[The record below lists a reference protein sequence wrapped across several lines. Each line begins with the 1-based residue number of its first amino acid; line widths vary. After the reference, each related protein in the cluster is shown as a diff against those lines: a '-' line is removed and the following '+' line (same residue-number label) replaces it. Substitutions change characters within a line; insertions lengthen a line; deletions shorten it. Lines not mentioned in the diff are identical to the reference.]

1 MANWTPNNSEAA
13 NSGSLQV
20 WFDAN
25 NTDGYVT
32 ESSTTTD
39 DDYGAAKNIS
49 RIYNLGTTGHYLERQ
64 ASGYPT
70 LRTGSLSGKNGF
82 KFGNKAG
89 SWGPTIMQSNNSGIS
104 TITSNSNRLV
114 LGVMSNIFVDA
125 RGGLYKGLWGTGDF
139 SNFKAFSLF
148 VDTNGDIDT
157 PIMGFGITLDAAT
170 TNNLIADPSPGNKAI
185 ISMENKSS
193 NAQNLFFNTANVKS
207 ATRTLNTS
215 ISSNAAGF
223 KLGSSEY
230 VNDSSDYVL
239 HELLVYS
246 VADSGTGADGFRNT
260 VEGYLAH
267 KWGITDLLPSDHPYK
282 SAAPQIG
289 AEPPTF
295 GNDEGEKLNVNPEGA
310 PDGPSIN
317 RFSAVNTNY
326 GKSGGVEQVPFTLQQ
341 PGSFS
346 LKRRATA
353 YQVTRGDSNE

>member
-1 MANWTPNNSEAA
+1 
-13 NSGSLQV
+13 
-20 WFDAN
+20 
-25 NTDGYVT
+25 
-32 ESSTTTD
+32 
-39 DDYGAAKNIS
+39 
-49 RIYNLGTTGHYLERQ
+49 
-64 ASGYPT
+64 
-70 LRTGSLSGKNGF
+70 
-82 KFGNKAG
+82 
-89 SWGPTIMQSNNSGIS
+89 MQSNNSGIS

-185 ISMENKSS
+185 ISMENISS
-193 NAQNLFFNTANVKS
+193 NSQNLFFNTERVKNS
-207 ATRTLNTS
+207 TRTLNTS

-223 KLGSSEY
+223 KLGSGEY

-289 AEPPTF
+289 DDH
-295 GNDEGEKLNVNPEGA
+295 GGGSYDEGAKFNVNPDGA
-310 PDGPSIN
+310 PDGPTIN
-317 RFSAVNTNY
+317 RFSAVNENY
-326 GKSGGVEQVPFTLQQ
+326 NKSGATEQIPFTLQQ
-341 PGSFS
+341 PGPFS
-346 LKRRATA
+346 LKFRGAA
-353 YQVTRGDSNE
+353 YKSTSGESNE